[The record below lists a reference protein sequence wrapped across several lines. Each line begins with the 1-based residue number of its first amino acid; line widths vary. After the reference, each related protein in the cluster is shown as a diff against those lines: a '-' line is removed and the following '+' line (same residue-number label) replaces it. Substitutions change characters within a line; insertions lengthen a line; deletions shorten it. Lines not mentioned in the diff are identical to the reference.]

1 MTAHASP
8 TRLIGPALPDA
19 SMCMTETGRPS
30 VLLLGHQTASLAGYE
45 DVCLALDIET
55 MAVASHHE
63 LPFRLHHFRP
73 MAVLIDLPSESRALA
88 ATLRCIAAYNPDLPS
103 MLIADDNASA
113 LGTMDAARALWGLAR
128 LGRLPRDVSSRAL
141 IPILFRA
148 GRARGVGRLL
158 PAGR

>member
-8 TRLIGPALPDA
+8 IRLIGPQLPQ
-19 SMCMTETGRPS
+19 SNVCMSETGQS
-30 VLLLGHQTASLAGYE
+30 YVLLIGGPTESLAGYE
-45 DVCLALDIET
+45 DVCQGLDLET